1 MTLNKVYCD
10 SNGEHEE
17 AVKDRGPN
25 DDGIE
30 SCDREDD
37 EGGESGDEGESE
49 GEEPGSWSQLKQQQA
64 QPGHTT
70 EGEDSLELYLDL
82 CEAFYLSYALGDN
95 FFPWRLRMVVSPHLC
110 PIYFC
115 KE

>member
-1 MTLNKVYCD
+1 MTPNKVYCD

-17 AVKDRGPN
+17 AVKDRGPH
-25 DDGIE
+25 DDGME
-30 SCDREDD
+30 SDDGGEDD
-37 EGGESGDEGESE
+37 DGESE
-49 GEEPGSWSQLKQQQA
+49 GEEPGSWRQLKQQQA